1 MKNHVQSLSLAV
13 RNLYVYHIASDKKCQ
28 GRKTKNLLTNNSTTC
43 YHKINKKEG
52 NKPVL
57 FGNYFERGDSM
68 HRIQMKEVFRKPFFI
83 LFAVGSL
90 LSLIVS
96 QVCIFLATEDR
107 VSTYASMYAIFLLV
121 KYWVYICIALT
132 IFAYLCLADSH
143 TRDVDET
150 IAAYKGGKYYQRF
163 CVKYF
168 IAGAVVLQLLMLA
181 LYWFAFRTMEHF
193 ADLFPA
199 LFTMYICNIFLPL
212 LVCLLAASFFACW
225 NNQIRGVTG
234 LIIFLVLV
242 SPLSEILVNGD
253 KPNSIVERIIYAV
266 RHVFGFFYESSF
278 WEHNT
283 QIGLQ
288 TEWTRFA
295 SQFFWIFLFLGL
307 LFWNTHKK
315 KRVISVISLAVS
327 VLLLVYTS
335 LPASTYHFN
344 SRLLSDEYTY
354 GRKATSTSETA
365 VSQAEKLKNI
375 GYTITDYQLQ
385 VTCNRQLQVSGTM
398 QLQAQKQMDAFVLTL
413 YRGYTVKN
421 LQCADGTPLDW
432 SVDGDYIT
440 IHTAQ
445 PVTQLAISMEY
456 AGYHDIYYSN
466 RNGAMLPG
474 WLPWYPMAGEH
485 TIWLPNSPETATMT
499 YGYNTYNRIEQA
511 NIQLQVDAPF
521 TYVTNLEQIDENT
534 YRGAS
539 DSITLIGGY
548 IEKIDESP
556 LTNIV
561 LFDNAYPTDNAYIS
575 HYKQICQRVYTAFDV
590 YEIDKSL
597 IDNKKIITT
606 SYDIGRTTQNN
617 HIAIFSDYI
626 LYGNSPDCMF
636 QDLTASILLKKSGT
650 CNLATSL
657 GAGFGF
663 DESPQDT
670 WDYWYAIYGDTSDIE
685 QINYSKTDLQIIS
698 LILAA
703 HEVDRGPELVKDLAK
718 YAFSDHDE
726 SNDDAF
732 IKEMNQKYG
741 AN

>member
-1 MKNHVQSLSLAV
+1 
-13 RNLYVYHIASDKKCQ
+13 
-28 GRKTKNLLTNNSTTC
+28 
-43 YHKINKKEG
+43 
-52 NKPVL
+52 
-57 FGNYFERGDSM
+57 M
-68 HRIQMKEVFRKPFFI
+68 HQIQMKEVFRKPFFI

-96 QVCIFLATEDR
+96 QVCIFLAIEYG
-107 VSTYASMYAIFLLV
+107 VSTYASMYAIFLLC

-266 RHVFGFFYESSF
+266 RHVFGFFYESSS
-278 WEHNT
+278 WEQNT

-288 TEWTRFA
+288 TEWTRVA

-315 KRVISVISLAVS
+315 KRAISVISLAVS
-327 VLLLVYTS
+327 VLFLVYTS
-335 LPASTYHFN
+335 LPASTYHINGRFFLDQN
-344 SRLLSDEYTY
+344 TY
-354 GRKATSTSETA
+354 GVKESDINVEQISDF
-365 VSQAEKLKNI
+365 SQLP
-375 GYTITDYQLQ
+375 YTITDYQLQ
-385 VTCNRQLQVSGTM
+385 VTCNRQLQVSGM
-398 QLQAQKQMDAFVLTL
+398 IQLQAQKQMDTFVLTL

-466 RNGAMLPG
+466 RDGAMLPG

-485 TIWLPNSPETATMT
+485 TIWLKNSPATTTVT

-521 TYVTNLEQIDENT
+521 TYVTNLEQIDENM
-534 YRGAS
+534 YRGTS

-548 IEKIDESP
+548 IKKSDDSLFVNSI
-556 LTNIV
+556 
-561 LFDNAYPTDNAYIS
+561 LFDNALASDKNYLTYCQKAYQNTC
-575 HYKQICQRVYTAFDV
+575 KAFDV
-590 YEIDKSL
+590 YGIDKSFFT
-597 IDNKKIITT
+597 NKKFIMT
-606 SYDIGRTTQNN
+606 SYDISRTTQNN
-617 HIAIFSDYI
+617 HVAIFSDYI
-626 LYGNSPDCMF
+626 LYGDDMELLFNN
-636 QDLTASILLKKSGT
+636 LTANILLKKTGRCPLSTVLGLNFT
-650 CNLATSL
+650 FQATP
-657 GAGFGF
+657 
-663 DESPQDT
+663 EDT
-670 WDYWYAIYGDTSDIE
+670 WEMWYAVYGDPSDADNFE
-685 QINYSKTDLQIIS
+685 YSPVESKIIS
-698 LILAA
+698 LIYAA
-703 HEVDRGPELVKDLAK
+703 HEVNRGPELVKDLAK

>member
-1 MKNHVQSLSLAV
+1 MK
-13 RNLYVYHIASDKKCQ
+13 YIGIKE
-28 GRKTKNLLTNNSTTC
+28 LLC
-43 YHKINKKEG
+43 
-52 NKPVL
+52 KP
-57 FGNYFERGDSM
+57 
-68 HRIQMKEVFRKPFFI
+68 IFI
-83 LFAVGSL
+83 LFESIAFFA
-90 LSLIVS
+90 LIITQICILYAIS
-96 QVCIFLATEDR
+96 QGISSDASIYTIFL
-107 VSTYASMYAIFLLV
+107 FC

-253 KPNSIVERIIYAV
+253 KPNSIVERILYAI
-266 RHVFGFFYESSF
+266 RHIFGFFYESSS
-278 WEHNT
+278 WEWNT

-315 KRVISVISLAVS
+315 KRAISVISLAVS

-375 GYTITDYQLQ
+375 GYTIKDYQLQ

-485 TIWLPNSPETATMT
+485 TIWLKNSPETATVT

-511 NIQLQVDAPF
+511 NIELQVDAPF
-521 TYVTNLEQIDENT
+521 TYVTNLEQIDENIC
-534 YRGAS
+534 RGTS

-561 LFDNAYPTDNAYIS
+561 LFDNAYPTDKDYIS

-663 DESPQDT
+663 DESPEDT

-685 QINYSKTDLQIIS
+685 QVNYSKTDLQIIS

-703 HEVDRGPELVKDLAK
+703 HEADRGPELVKDLAK

>member
-1 MKNHVQSLSLAV
+1 MK
-13 RNLYVYHIASDKKCQ
+13 YIGIKE
-28 GRKTKNLLTNNSTTC
+28 LLC
-43 YHKINKKEG
+43 
-52 NKPVL
+52 KP
-57 FGNYFERGDSM
+57 
-68 HRIQMKEVFRKPFFI
+68 IFI
-83 LFAVGSL
+83 LFESIAFFA
-90 LSLIVS
+90 LIITQICILYAIS
-96 QVCIFLATEDR
+96 QGISSD
-107 VSTYASMYAIFLLV
+107 ASIYAIFLLC
-121 KYWVYICIALT
+121 KYWIYICIVLAIT
-132 IFAYLCLADSH
+132 AYLCLADSH

-225 NNQIRGVTG
+225 NNQIRGVTA

-253 KPNSIVERIIYAV
+253 KPNSIVERILYAV
-266 RHVFGFFYESSF
+266 RHIFGFFYESSS
-278 WEHNT
+278 WEWNT

-288 TEWTRFA
+288 TERTRFA

-485 TIWLPNSPETATMT
+485 TIWLPNSPETATVI

-511 NIQLQVDAPF
+511 NIELQVDAPF
-521 TYVTNLEQIDENT
+521 TYVTNLEQIDENIC
-534 YRGAS
+534 RGTS

-561 LFDNAYPTDNAYIS
+561 LFDNAYPTDKDYIS

-703 HEVDRGPELVKDLAK
+703 HEADRGPELVKDLAK
-718 YAFSDHDE
+718 YAFSNHDE
-726 SNDDAF
+726 SNDDTF
-732 IKEMNQKYG
+732 MKEMSQKYG
-741 AN
+741 TH

>member
-1 MKNHVQSLSLAV
+1 MNYVQ
-13 RNLYVYHIASDKKCQ
+13 IKE
-28 GRKTKNLLTNNSTTC
+28 LLC
-43 YHKINKKEG
+43 KR
-52 NKPVL
+52 VFLL
-57 FGNYFERGDSM
+57 FGS
-68 HRIQMKEVFRKPFFI
+68 ISFFALLVMQICI
-83 LFAVGSL
+83 LIALHSGIS
-90 LSLIVS
+90 SDASIYT
-96 QVCIFLATEDR
+96 IFL
-107 VSTYASMYAIFLLV
+107 FC

-193 ADLFPA
+193 ADLLPA

-253 KPNSIVERIIYAV
+253 KPNSIVERILYAV
-266 RHVFGFFYESSF
+266 RHIFGFFYESSS
-278 WEHNT
+278 WEWNT

-315 KRVISVISLAVS
+315 KRAISVISLAVS

-365 VSQAEKLKNI
+365 VSQTEKLKNI
-375 GYTITDYQLQ
+375 GYTIKDYQLQ

-485 TIWLPNSPETATMT
+485 TIWLKNSPATTTVT

-511 NIQLQVDAPF
+511 NIELQVDAPF

-534 YRGAS
+534 YRGTS

-548 IEKIDESP
+548 IEKIEESP

-561 LFDNAYPTDNAYIS
+561 LFDNAYPTDNDYIS

-597 IDNKKIITT
+597 IDNKKMITT

-663 DESPQDT
+663 DESPEDT
-670 WDYWYAIYGDTSDIE
+670 WDYWYTIYGDPSDADNFE
-685 QINYSKTDLQIIS
+685 YSPVESKIIS
-698 LILAA
+698 LIYAA

-732 IKEMNQKYG
+732 IKELNQKYG

>member
-1 MKNHVQSLSLAV
+1 M
-13 RNLYVYHIASDKKCQ
+13 
-28 GRKTKNLLTNNSTTC
+28 KNLLTNNNTTC

-68 HRIQMKEVFRKPFFI
+68 HQIQMKEVFRKPFFI
-83 LFAVGSL
+83 LFAIGSL

-96 QVCIFLATEDR
+96 QVCIFLAIEYG
-107 VSTYASMYAIFLLV
+107 VSTYASMYAIFLLC

-253 KPNSIVERIIYAV
+253 KPNSIVERILYAV
-266 RHVFGFFYESSF
+266 RHIFGFFYESSS
-278 WEHNT
+278 WEQNT

-315 KRVISVISLAVS
+315 KRAISVISLAVS
-327 VLLLVYTS
+327 ALLLVYTG
-335 LPASTYHFN
+335 LPASTYHINGRF
-344 SRLLSDEYTY
+344 LLDQNTY
-354 GRKATSTSETA
+354 GVKESDVNIEQISDF
-365 VSQAEKLKNI
+365 SQLP
-375 GYTITDYQLQ
+375 YTITDYQLQ
-385 VTCNRQLQVSGTM
+385 VTFNRQLQVSGTM

-485 TIWLPNSPETATMT
+485 TIWLKNSPATTTVT

-521 TYVTNLEQIDENT
+521 TYVTNLEQIDENM
-534 YRGAS
+534 YRGTS

-548 IEKIDESP
+548 IKKSDDSLFVNSI
-556 LTNIV
+556 
-561 LFDNAYPTDNAYIS
+561 LFDNALASDKNYLTYCQKAYQNTC
-575 HYKQICQRVYTAFDV
+575 KAFDV
-590 YEIDKSL
+590 YGIDKSFFT
-597 IDNKKIITT
+597 NKKFIMT
-606 SYDIGRTTQNN
+606 SYDISRTTQNN
-617 HIAIFSDYI
+617 HVAIFSDYI
-626 LYGNSPDCMF
+626 LYGDDMELLFNN
-636 QDLTASILLKKSGT
+636 LTANILLKKTGR
-650 CNLATSL
+650 CSL
-657 GAGFGF
+657 STVLGLNFTF
-663 DESPQDT
+663 QPTPEDT
-670 WDYWYAIYGDTSDIE
+670 WEMWYAVYGDPSDADNFE
-685 QINYSKTDLQIIS
+685 YSPVESKIIS
-698 LILAA
+698 LIYAA

>member
-1 MKNHVQSLSLAV
+1 MNYVQ
-13 RNLYVYHIASDKKCQ
+13 IKE
-28 GRKTKNLLTNNSTTC
+28 LLC
-43 YHKINKKEG
+43 KR
-52 NKPVL
+52 VFLL
-57 FGNYFERGDSM
+57 FGS
-68 HRIQMKEVFRKPFFI
+68 ISFFALLVMQICI
-83 LFAVGSL
+83 LIALHSGIS
-90 LSLIVS
+90 SDASIYT
-96 QVCIFLATEDR
+96 IFL
-107 VSTYASMYAIFLLV
+107 FC

-253 KPNSIVERIIYAV
+253 KPNSIVERILYAV
-266 RHVFGFFYESSF
+266 RHIFGFFYESSS
-278 WEHNT
+278 WEWNT

-315 KRVISVISLAVS
+315 KRAISVISLAVS

-375 GYTITDYQLQ
+375 GYTIKDYQLQ

-398 QLQAQKQMDAFVLTL
+398 QLQAQKQMDTFVLTL

-485 TIWLPNSPETATMT
+485 TIWLKNSPETTTVT

-511 NIQLQVDAPF
+511 NIELQVDAPF
-521 TYVTNLEQIDENT
+521 TYVTNLEQIDENIC
-534 YRGAS
+534 RGTS

-556 LTNIV
+556 LINIV
-561 LFDNAYPTDNAYIS
+561 LFDNAYPTDKDYIS

-663 DESPQDT
+663 DESPEDT
-670 WDYWYAIYGDTSDIE
+670 WDYWYTIYGDPSDADNFE
-685 QINYSKTDLQIIS
+685 YSPVESKIIS
-698 LILAA
+698 LIYAA
-703 HEVDRGPELVKDLAK
+703 HKVDRGPELVKDLAK

-732 IKEMNQKYG
+732 VKEMNQKYG

>member
-1 MKNHVQSLSLAV
+1 
-13 RNLYVYHIASDKKCQ
+13 
-28 GRKTKNLLTNNSTTC
+28 
-43 YHKINKKEG
+43 
-52 NKPVL
+52 
-57 FGNYFERGDSM
+57 M
-68 HRIQMKEVFRKPFFI
+68 HQIQMKEVFRKPFFI

-96 QVCIFLATEDR
+96 QVCIFLAIEYG
-107 VSTYASMYAIFLLV
+107 VSTYASMYAIFLLC

-143 TRDVDET
+143 TRDIDET

-253 KPNSIVERIIYAV
+253 KPNSIVERILYAV
-266 RHVFGFFYESSF
+266 RHVFGFFYESSS
-278 WEHNT
+278 WEQNT

-288 TEWTRFA
+288 TEWTRVA

-315 KRVISVISLAVS
+315 KRAISVISLAVS
-327 VLLLVYTS
+327 VLFLVYTS
-335 LPASTYHFN
+335 LPASTYHINGRFFLDQN
-344 SRLLSDEYTY
+344 TY
-354 GRKATSTSETA
+354 GVKESDINVEQISDF
-365 VSQAEKLKNI
+365 SQLP
-375 GYTITDYQLQ
+375 YTITDYQLQ
-385 VTCNRQLQVSGTM
+385 VTCNRQLQVSGM
-398 QLQAQKQMDAFVLTL
+398 IQLQAQKQMDTFVLTL

-432 SVDGDYIT
+432 FVDGDYIT

-485 TIWLPNSPETATMT
+485 TIWLKNSPATTTVT

-521 TYVTNLEQIDENT
+521 TYVTNLEQIDENM
-534 YRGAS
+534 YRGTS

-548 IEKIDESP
+548 IKKSDDSLFVNSI
-556 LTNIV
+556 
-561 LFDNAYPTDNAYIS
+561 LFDNALASDKNYLTYCQKAYQNTC
-575 HYKQICQRVYTAFDV
+575 KAFDV
-590 YEIDKSL
+590 YGIDKSFFT
-597 IDNKKIITT
+597 NKKFIMT
-606 SYDIGRTTQNN
+606 SYDISRTTQNN
-617 HIAIFSDYI
+617 HVAIFSDYI
-626 LYGNSPDCMF
+626 LYGDDMELLFNN
-636 QDLTASILLKKSGT
+636 LTANILLKKTGRCPLSTVLGLNFT
-650 CNLATSL
+650 FQATP
-657 GAGFGF
+657 
-663 DESPQDT
+663 EDT
-670 WDYWYAIYGDTSDIE
+670 WEMWYAVYGDPSDADNFE
-685 QINYSKTDLQIIS
+685 YSPVESKIIS

-703 HEVDRGPELVKDLAK
+703 HEADRGPELVKDLAK

>member
-1 MKNHVQSLSLAV
+1 
-13 RNLYVYHIASDKKCQ
+13 
-28 GRKTKNLLTNNSTTC
+28 
-43 YHKINKKEG
+43 
-52 NKPVL
+52 
-57 FGNYFERGDSM
+57 M
-68 HRIQMKEVFRKPFFI
+68 HQIQMKEVFRKPFFI

-96 QVCIFLATEDR
+96 QVCIFLAISQRISSD
-107 VSTYASMYAIFLLV
+107 ASIYAIFLFC

-253 KPNSIVERIIYAV
+253 KPNSIVERILYAV
-266 RHVFGFFYESSF
+266 RHIFGFFYESSS
-278 WEHNT
+278 WEWNT

-315 KRVISVISLAVS
+315 KKAISVISLAVS
-327 VLLLVYTS
+327 VLFLVYTS
-335 LPASTYHFN
+335 LPASTYHINGRFFLDQN
-344 SRLLSDEYTY
+344 TY
-354 GRKATSTSETA
+354 GVKESDINVEQISDF
-365 VSQAEKLKNI
+365 SQLP
-375 GYTITDYQLQ
+375 YTITDYQLQ
-385 VTCNRQLQVSGTM
+385 VTCNRQLQVSGM
-398 QLQAQKQMDAFVLTL
+398 IQLQAQKQMDTFVLTL

-485 TIWLPNSPETATMT
+485 TIWLKNSPATTTVT

-521 TYVTNLEQIDENT
+521 TYVTNLEQIDENM
-534 YRGAS
+534 YRGTS

-548 IEKIDESP
+548 IKKSDDSLFVNSI
-556 LTNIV
+556 
-561 LFDNAYPTDNAYIS
+561 LFDNALASDKNYLTYCQKAYQNTC
-575 HYKQICQRVYTAFDV
+575 KAFDV
-590 YEIDKSL
+590 YGIDKSFFT
-597 IDNKKIITT
+597 NKKFIMT
-606 SYDIGRTTQNN
+606 SYDISRTTQNN
-617 HIAIFSDYI
+617 HVAIFSDYI
-626 LYGNSPDCMF
+626 LYGDDMELLFNN
-636 QDLTASILLKKSGT
+636 LTANILLKKTGRCPLST
-650 CNLATSL
+650 VL
-657 GAGFGF
+657 GLNFTF
-663 DESPQDT
+663 QSTPEDT
-670 WDYWYAIYGDTSDIE
+670 WEMWYAVYGDPSDADNFE
-685 QINYSKTDLQIIS
+685 YSPVESKIIS

-718 YAFSDHDE
+718 YAFFDHDE

>member
-1 MKNHVQSLSLAV
+1 M
-13 RNLYVYHIASDKKCQ
+13 
-28 GRKTKNLLTNNSTTC
+28 KNLLTNNNTTC

-68 HRIQMKEVFRKPFFI
+68 HQIQMKEVFRKPFFI

-107 VSTYASMYAIFLLV
+107 VSTDASIYTIFLFC

-225 NNQIRGVTG
+225 NNQIRGVTA

-253 KPNSIVERIIYAV
+253 KPNSIVERILYAV
-266 RHVFGFFYESSF
+266 RHIFGFFYESSS
-278 WEHNT
+278 WEWNT

-288 TEWTRFA
+288 TERTRFA

-421 LQCADGTPLDW
+421 LQCADDTPLDW

-561 LFDNAYPTDNAYIS
+561 LFDNAYPTDNDYIS

-626 LYGNSPDCMF
+626 FYGNSPDCMF

-703 HEVDRGPELVKDLAK
+703 HEADRGPELVKDLAK